1 MKILLD
7 TNFLVDVIRF
17 KTGLSELKGDELFVL
32 DSVLEELEKIS
43 KRKNKDAVSA
53 RLALE
58 LIEGKGLKI
67 LKSKERQADLSLL
80 EHAKKGYAIATQDL
94 KLKRKLKRIGARII
108 YIRQRKYVVKE
119 W

>member
-17 KTGLSELKGDELFVL
+17 KIGLSELKGDDLFVL
-32 DSVLEELEKIS
+32 DSVVEEL
-43 KRKNKDAVSA
+43 KDITAGSGKDSVSA

-80 EHAKKGYAIATQDL
+80 EYGKNGYVIATQDL
-94 KLKRKLKRIGARII
+94 VLKRKLKVVGAKIAC
-108 YIRQRKYVVKE
+108 IRQKKYVIIE
-119 W
+119 